1 LRRFVNRLF
10 AWNKPPTPDPQKST
24 AATGRLGEQLAERYL
39 RKQGYRL
46 LFRDYRPDYGGQVDL
61 VMKAPGQR
69 LVVFVEVKTRSMC
82 VSPKSITDPQH
93 QQPLRPSD
101 NLSSH
106 QKRRLRQAADEWISQ
121 LPDPETPSRIDVVE
135 VLLIPNA
142 PPEIHHLEDA
152 LLLDPP
158 I

>member
-10 AWNKPPTPDPQKST
+10 AWNKPPTPDPQRST
-24 AATGRLGEQLAERYL
+24 TATGRLGEQLAERYL

-46 LFRDYRPDYGGQVDL
+46 LFRDYHPNYGGQVDL
-61 VMKAPGQR
+61 VMKAPNQR
-69 LVVFVEVKTRSMC
+69 LVVFVEVKTRRV
-82 VSPKSITDPQH
+82 VSSPESPAHPQH
-93 QQPLRPSD
+93 NHPLRPSD
-101 NLSSH
+101 NLSPH

-142 PPEIHHLEDA
+142 PPEIHHLVDA
-152 LLLDPP
+152 LLLEP
-158 I
+158 IA